1 MKKQRMKPWILPTAA
16 LAVMPL
22 AGVLL
27 TFAAPRIAQELERP
41 RAIKRP
47 KTTNCEER
55 FAAIGEAFIR
65 YQDEHA
71 AFPPAYTTDEQ
82 GNRLHSWRT
91 LILPYLGYGDL
102 YSQIDLT
109 KPWDHPLNEKL
120 AEQIPEIYQCVSS
133 ELPPRMTKI
142 VSVVDP
148 EGVMRGII
156 PIQRS
161 QISDEIESTIM
172 LVEANTSNAVHWM
185 SPYDL
190 NSASYINGSPDPT
203 SSSEHAGRHYV
214 LLADGSVF
222 FMRQTISPEIRA
234 AFLTI
239 NGRENQLSM
248 MVEAGMQIDSSRSYS
263 FSYPYRS
270 ATRRSTG
277 YSIGVATLRK
287 NTSATGSTNLDGL
300 LSSFRSGVKDGDAE
314 AALQLANLSSTQ
326 AEQYAWLAVAAQMDV
341 NLRGSLQA
349 FRNLIGDTSKYES
362 LAAEYI
368 KTNGLRDRPQS
379 PVAKRPV
386 TNQPKLVNY
395 DAAECVRKGDAELAR
410 GHQDPRLLSTTT
422 RWYEMALERQP
433 NNASAFRGLGE
444 IEGRLGNLDGAAD
457 FYRKAIKQAP
467 NSVRILNSFAWTIVS
482 CGNSETDP
490 ALIKEATEA
499 AERAYKKSPEDP
511 SLQNTL
517 GVCLYRSGKWKEAL
531 ELLQSSLKK
540 ADVIHNW
547 LFLAMTHWQLGE
559 KAEAHAFMTKSQS
572 WKLKGTL
579 DTEVK
584 RFFAEAETLMAS
596 PDDDS
601 VRDTAESDENLPNTT
616 TAQQSQVPLLLSRAT
631 QGDVSAMASLGHLFR
646 SGEDVEQD
654 LEEAFKWDLK
664 AAQAGRASSQ
674 AVVGHSYRTG
684 KGVEQDFKKAHQW
697 DLKAAKQGVATAQSV
712 VGHSLFNSKVIDQ
725 NLIESYAWLTLAAE
739 AGIAKSVS
747 SRPNVLSKLSDDD
760 RVRAIELTEEYRSLY
775 TK

>member
-1 MKKQRMKPWILPTAA
+1 MKPWTLPVAA
-16 LAVMPL
+16 IAVMPF
-22 AGVLL
+22 AGFFL
-27 TFAAPRIAQELERP
+27 TYAAPWIAHELERP
-41 RAIKRP
+41 RA
-47 KTTNCEER
+47 TNCEER
-55 FAAIGEAFIR
+55 FAAIGEAF
-65 YQDEHA
+65 YTYHNEHS

-109 KPWDHPLNEKL
+109 KPWDHPVNEKL

-133 ELPPRMTKI
+133 ELPPGMTRV
-142 VSVVDP
+142 VSVADP
-148 EGVMRGII
+148 EGVMPGIV

-161 QISDEIESTIM
+161 QIKDGLKMTLIAIETNS
-172 LVEANTSNAVHWM
+172 SNAVQWM
-185 SPYDL
+185 CPKDL
-190 NSASYINGSPDPT
+190 DSRSYINGVPDPT
-203 SSSEHAGRHYV
+203 ISKVHSGGHHT

-222 FMRQTISPEIRA
+222 FMPQRLSPKIRQ

-239 NGRENQLSM
+239 DGRENETVM
-248 MVEAGMQIDSSRSYS
+248 MVDAGMKIPTGRVPASKYATTKFAGYTLGIEKLREITPENQ
-263 FSYPYRS
+263 S
-270 ATRRSTG
+270 A
-277 YSIGVATLRK
+277 
-287 NTSATGSTNLDGL
+287 NLQYAKH
-300 LSSFRSGVKDGDAE
+300 SFRSAAEMGIGD
-314 AALQLANLSSTQ
+314 AALQLANLSSTR
-326 AEQYAWLAVAAQMDV
+326 AEQYAWLAVAAQHEA
-341 NLRGSLQA
+341 NLQGSFRA
-349 FRNLIGDTSKYES
+349 FKKLIKDTSEYES
-362 LAAEYI
+362 LAAEYLQA
-368 KTNGLRDRPQS
+368 NQSRDRRPS
-379 PVAKRPV
+379 PTDRRPV
-386 TNQPKLVNY
+386 KNPPKVVNY

-410 GHQDPRLLSTTT
+410 GYEDPRILGTTK
-422 RWYEMALERQP
+422 RWYQMALERQP
-433 NNASAFRGLGE
+433 NNAAAFRGLGE
-444 IEGRLGNLDGAAD
+444 IEGRLGNLDAAAD
-457 FYRKAIKQAP
+457 FYRKAIKQDP
-467 NSVRILNSFAWTIVS
+467 DSVRILNSFAWTIVS
-482 CGNSETDP
+482 RSNSETAP
-490 ALIKEATEA
+490 GLIKEATEA
-499 AERAYKKSPEDP
+499 AEMAYEKSPEDP

-517 GVCLYRSGKWKEAL
+517 GVCYYRTSNWEEAL
-531 ELLQSSLKK
+531 ELLQSSVKN

-559 KAEAHAFMTKSQS
+559 KAEARAYMTKSIV
-572 WKLKGTL
+572 WKQKGKL
-579 DTEVK
+579 DAEAK
-584 RFFAEAETLMAS
+584 RFLAEAETLMATK
-596 PDDDS
+596 DDGS
-601 VRDTAESDENLPNTT
+601 VRDTTENDDDQPNTT
-616 TAQQSQVPLLLSRAT
+616 AAQQSRVPLLLSRAT
-631 QGDVSAMASLGHLFR
+631 QGDVSAMASLGHIFR
-646 SGEDVEQD
+646 TGEDVEQD